1 MRATDG
7 RVVRA
12 RAQVAGA
19 LAVARAGRLASAKR
33 ILRCALGVF
42 ERRQRY
48 AGAARAAATLG
59 LVLRE
64 RGQLSR
70 ATDELRRAH
79 MLLDAVSEE
88 GRPEDEAED
97 FTVARSLLGATPT
110 LGAAPSGLERRDGA
124 TVAAFAAEICR
135 LLLAGE
141 EIDDIGALPRI
152 CAWLRSRLDARSV
165 AVYLSGRT
173 RVPVAVSGPAE
184 RFDAVVVPAA
194 SSAHCIPLIRLGRGQ
209 GYGLATDIGGKDE
222 PVGTL
227 LARVQRPRVFLDT

>member
-1 MRATDG
+1 MSC
-7 RVVRA
+7 
-12 RAQVAGA
+12 VAPTCCST
-19 LAVARAGRLASAKR
+19 LSAKR
-33 ILRCALGVF
+33 GVRRTRRRISRLRARCWGP
-42 ERRQRY
+42 RRHSAQ
-48 AGAARAAATLG
+48 
-59 LVLRE
+59 
-64 RGQLSR
+64 
-70 ATDELRRAH
+70 RRA
-79 MLLDAVSEE
+79 
-88 GRPEDEAED
+88 
-97 FTVARSLLGATPT
+97 
-110 LGAAPSGLERRDGA
+110 GLERRDGA